1 MDTWRSMHPAT
12 RAVMA
17 VVALIVGLNLV
28 IAGATV
34 ATGGT
39 GPGGPTSSS
48 YATAGDGLAAYA
60 ELLARNGHAVERVR
74 TSLDKATLDPGSTL
88 VVADPAGVTPAELE
102 AIARFVGAGG
112 RLVAAGRDAAP
123 VLAGLP
129 GGGPEWGGAGV
140 RSARPLVPAP
150 EVAGV
155 ATVESAGDGS
165 WNRAGGTLPL
175 LGDADGVLATVAAAG
190 AGRVVAL
197 ADASPLQNRLLGRAD
212 NAAFALGIAGGGRPG
227 DIAGA
232 RRPVAFAEA
241 QHGYG
246 RRTGVGAI
254 PARWRWAM
262 AGGFLAALVW
272 MWSRGRRLGP
282 PDDIERTPP
291 PARRAYV
298 DAMAGALARTRQPG
312 VVAAPLQDRAR
323 RRLAIRGGLAP
334 DAGDDDLR
342 RVADEL
348 QLPPEEV
355 DALFRTCRTDDD
367 VVAVGRALA
376 QLSGNRS

>member
-1 MDTWRSMHPAT
+1 MIDTWRSMHPAA
-12 RAVMA
+12 RALVA
-17 VVALIVGLNLV
+17 VVALVIGLNLV
-28 IAGATV
+28 IAGVTV
-34 ATGGT
+34 VTGGS

-60 ELLARNGHAVERVR
+60 ELLARNGHSVERVR
-74 TSLDKATLDPGSTL
+74 TSLDKADLDPGTTL
-88 VVADPAGVTPAELE
+88 VLADPASVTPEEGE

-129 GGGPEWGGAGV
+129 GGGPEWDGAGV

-155 ATVESAGDGS
+155 TTVESAGDGS
-165 WNRAGGTLPL
+165 WDQAGGTLPL
-175 LGDADGVLATVAAAG
+175 LGDRDRVLATVAAAG

-197 ADASPLQNRLLGRAD
+197 ADASPLQNRLLARAD
-212 NAAFALGIAGGGRPG
+212 NAAFALGIAGQG
-227 DIAGA
+227 
-232 RRPVAFAEA
+232 RPVAFAEA

-246 RRTGVGAI
+246 RGTGLGAI
-254 PARWRWAM
+254 PSRWRWAL
-262 AGGFLAALVW
+262 AGGFSAVVMW

-282 PDDIERTPP
+282 PDDIERAVP

-298 DAMAGALARTRQPG
+298 DAMAGALARTRQPD
-312 VVAAPLQDRAR
+312 VVAGPLQDRAR
-323 RRLAIRGGLAP
+323 RWLAARGGLAP
-334 DAGDDDLR
+334 DAGDEDLR
-342 RVADEL
+342 RVAGEL

-355 DALFRTCRTDDD
+355 DALFRTCRTDED

-376 QLSGNRS
+376 QLSGTRS